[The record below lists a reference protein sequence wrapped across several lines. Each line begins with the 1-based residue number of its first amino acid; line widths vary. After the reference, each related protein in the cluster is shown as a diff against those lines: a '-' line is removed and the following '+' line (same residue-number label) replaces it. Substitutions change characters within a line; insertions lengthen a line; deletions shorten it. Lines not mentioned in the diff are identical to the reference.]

1 MVARRRCSPWL
12 DRSGAVGSSLRATQ
26 ASLHYP
32 GDEAHKNKEGKAR
45 ERGCPRERSILV
57 RSRGLRRGLPAL
69 SGLSLA
75 VQRAHEEEE
84 VEAELMV
91 PADPE
96 KKGGARQEKSSRAPS
111 LDGNGER
118 QRCHCGA

>member
-1 MVARRRCSPWL
+1 M
-12 DRSGAVGSSLRATQ
+12 
-26 ASLHYP
+26 
-32 GDEAHKNKEGKAR
+32 
-45 ERGCPRERSILV
+45 
-57 RSRGLRRGLPAL
+57 